1 MLKIINYRMT
11 YFFLKESYMF
21 ILSLKEKEEIESE
34 ESLGED
40 LEKSQVFV
48 NPSHYEFVANVNI

>member
-1 MLKIINYRMT
+1 MT